1 MISKVVGIL
10 TAILVGFLFLAASS
24 PEASETPQAGSTGLS
39 EIAEAATQTEKA
51 PKISPVEPL
60 FDFGE
65 VRQGEK
71 VEHVFQIRN
80 AGTTDLI
87 IKKATGS

>member
-1 MISKVVGIL
+1 MMKKVVGVL

-24 PEASETPQAGSTGLS
+24 PEASETPQVGSSGLS
-39 EIAEAATQTEKA
+39 EIAETATQTEKA
-51 PKISPVEPL
+51 PKISPVEPM

>member
-1 MISKVVGIL
+1 MMSKVVGIH
-10 TAILVGFLFLAASS
+10 TAILVGFLFFGASS
-24 PEASETPQAGSTGLS
+24 PEASETHQVGSTGLS

-51 PKISPVEPL
+51 PKISPVEPV
-60 FDFGE
+60 FEFGE

-87 IKKATGS
+87 INKATGS